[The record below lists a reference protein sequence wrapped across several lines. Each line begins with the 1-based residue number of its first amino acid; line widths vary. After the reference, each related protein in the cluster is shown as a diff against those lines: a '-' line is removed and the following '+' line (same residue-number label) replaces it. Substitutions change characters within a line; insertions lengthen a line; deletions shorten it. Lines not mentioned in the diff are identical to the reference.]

1 MDHRARINRLLA
13 GLLLVGLVVR
23 LALIGSA
30 GFTNDVGLF
39 GYWATTLV
47 AHPLSAFY
55 TTAGF
60 VDYPPGYLYVLS
72 IVGLTWDAF
81 FKNAPNAGAI
91 LDVLVKLPAI
101 LADLAVGALLFRLVR
116 RYASAWWALCAAA
129 LYVLNPATIVVS
141 AVWGQVDAIS
151 GGLAL
156 LGVYLLMRADARPE
170 RTYGLVVGAWI
181 SLAAS
186 LLIKPQA
193 ALLIALFIA
202 FAFASRGQRATRIK
216 ATGIGIACAIALAA
230 IAALPFHPTWNPF
243 ALGAWLLGRYAFGAS
258 HYAYNSVN
266 AFNLWT
272 IFRPFWIADTPTQ
285 AALGWGLGLAATALA
300 VWRYL
305 QVRTAQVFLECCTLT
320 LLAFFL
326 LLTRMHERYVFDGVL
341 FLIACVAI
349 NRRYLF
355 AAVFFS
361 CTLTANLA
369 YSLEYLQV
377 MSRHLPL
384 NSRDLWG
391 PIDHV
396 ISLLN
401 VAAFFWLGYMLLDMS
416 HDARSSQSEPK
427 SPDERGSATRT
438 QDAVAAGV
446 PADGAVGMQGWIDYA
461 VASALG
467 VFAFALSFVNYWLP
481 ATKYFDEIYF
491 PKAGEEYLL
500 HQPIYENT
508 HPPLA
513 KLIITLSMVLFG
525 GMHGLGDTPW
535 GWRFMDVLFG
545 ALVVVLLY
553 IFAKRVTGSTVF
565 SAIAALLLTFDG
577 MHFVQSRISTPEGIV
592 VFFSLAAVYA
602 FYRFW
607 LSATSDVRAERTREG
622 LLCGALALA
631 GGAALSLIVVKLIFA
646 QSTAAVVIA
655 AIYFAFGFYVLLRA
669 AVAPRLR
676 PDAAVAP
683 NAPARWWLIAFSIAL
698 GCLVSSKWYGV
709 MGLGV
714 CFVVLAAVW
723 TQRWWLRGRFSGWGN
738 PRGFRLDVALCTVVF
753 LASSVYALSWTKDVM
768 NQQDIHNLT
777 NVVERQYSMFEY
789 HDHLNDGGRNEH
801 PYASKWWEWPLDLRP
816 VYYYAKFGPGVRRV
830 IYSLPNPIVLWFGLL
845 CVPWVGYLAWRERRK
860 GYALIVVTYLLQWLP
875 WMASPRIAFAY
886 HFYVDIPLIALC
898 DAIVLQR
905 MWTWGRV
912 RNRRYA
918 AIAVGGYVLLAAGA
932 FAFFYPILA
941 GVPISDAYWNATQW
955 LPSWT

>member
-1 MDHRARINRLLA
+1 MDHRTRVNRLLA
-13 GLLLVGLVVR
+13 ALLVVGLVVR

-30 GFTNDVGLF
+30 GFKNDIGLF
-39 GYWATTLV
+39 GYWATMV
-47 AHPLSAFY
+47 VVHPLSQFY
-55 TTAGF
+55 ATGGF
-60 VDYPPGYLYVLS
+60 VDYPPGYLYVLGF
-72 IVGLTWDAF
+72 IGFVWDAF
-81 FKNAPNAGAI
+81 FKNAAHAGAI
-91 LDVLVKLPAI
+91 LDVLVKLPAV
-101 LADLAVGALLFRLVR
+101 LADLAVGALLYRLVS
-116 RYASAWWALCAAA
+116 RYASAWWALGAAA

-170 RTYGLVVGAWI
+170 RTYGYVVGAWL

-193 ALLIALFIA
+193 ALLIALFVA
-202 FAFASRGQRATRIK
+202 FAVANAAQRAARVK
-216 ATGIGIACAIALAA
+216 ATGLGIACAIALAA
-230 IAALPFHPTWNPF
+230 LVAVPFHPTWNPF

-272 IFRPFWIADTPTQ
+272 IFRAFWIPDTPVQ
-285 AALGWGLGLAATALA
+285 AAIGWALALAATALA

-305 QVRTAQVFLECCTLT
+305 QVRTAAVFLQCCALT

-326 LLTRMHERYVFDGVL
+326 LMTRMHERYIFDAVL
-341 FLIACVAI
+341 FLIACIAI
-349 NRRYLF
+349 DRRYLF
-355 AAVFFS
+355 AAIFFS
-361 CTLTANLA
+361 CTLTANLV
-369 YSLEYLQV
+369 YSLEYLRA
-377 MSRHLPL
+377 MDGHLPL

-391 PIDHV
+391 PIDHA

-401 VAAFFWLGYMLLDMS
+401 VLAFFWLGYALLDTER
-416 HDARSSQSEPK
+416 DADGAQTPARIVSS
-427 SPDERGSATRT
+427 SALPPEVP
-438 QDAVAAGV
+438 AVAAL
-446 PADGAVGMQGWIDYA
+446 PEDGAVGMQGWIDYA
-461 VASALG
+461 VAGGLG
-467 VFAFALSFVNYWLP
+467 LFSFVLSFVNYWLP

-535 GWRFMDVLFG
+535 GWRFMDVLCG
-545 ALVVVLLY
+545 AIVVVLLY
-553 IFAKRVTGSTVF
+553 ILAKRVTGSTVF

-592 VFFSLAAVYA
+592 VVFSVAAVYT

-607 LSATSDVRAERTREG
+607 LSATTDARADRGASEG
-622 LLCGALALA
+622 LWGVLLSLA
-631 GGAALSLIVVKLIFA
+631 GGTALSLIVVKLVFA
-646 QSTAAVVIA
+646 QSTAATVIA
-655 AIYFAFGFYVLLRA
+655 AIYFAFGLYVLLRA
-669 AVAPRLR
+669 TILPRLR
-676 PDAAVAP
+676 PDASVAP
-683 NAPARWWLIAFSIAL
+683 NAAARWWLVAFSVAL
-698 GCLVSSKWYGV
+698 GCLVSSKWYGI
-709 MGLGV
+709 MGFGV

-723 TQRWWLRGRFSGWGN
+723 SQGWWLRGEAPQWGDS
-738 PRGFRLDVALCTVVF
+738 RGFRLDVALCTVVF
-753 LASSVYALSWTKDVM
+753 LTASVYTLSWTKDVM

-777 NVVERQYSMFEY
+777 NIVERQQSMFEY

-801 PYASKWWEWPLDLRP
+801 PYASKWWQWPLDLRP
-816 VYYYAKFGPGVRRV
+816 VYYYANFQPNARRV
-830 IYSLPNPIVLWFGLL
+830 IYSLPNPIILWFGLI

-875 WMASPRIAFAY
+875 WMASPRITFAY
-886 HFYVDIPLIALC
+886 HFYVDIPLICLC
-898 DAIVLQR
+898 NAIVLQR
-905 MWTWGRV
+905 IWAWGSA
-912 RNRRYA
+912 RNRGWA
-918 AIAVGGYVLLAAGA
+918 TASVGGYVLLAAAA
-932 FAFFYPILA
+932 FVFFYPILA
-941 GVPISDAYWNATQW
+941 GTPISDAYWNATQW